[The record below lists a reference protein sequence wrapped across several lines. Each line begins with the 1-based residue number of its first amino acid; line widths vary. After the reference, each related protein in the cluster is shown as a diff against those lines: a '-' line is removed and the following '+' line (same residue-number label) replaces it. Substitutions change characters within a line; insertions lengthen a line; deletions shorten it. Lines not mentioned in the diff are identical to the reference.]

1 MQKAVKTVKI
11 LSDHNSPK
19 VKMLKQGNCENNTE
33 VIALSAWAAGHSQLR
48 GVPFP
53 PRRLDVGAGDESYP
67 RCDMLGYEF

>member
-1 MQKAVKTVKI
+1 
-11 LSDHNSPK
+11 
-19 VKMLKQGNCENNTE
+19 MLKQGNCENNTE